1 MYKVFSF
8 GKMTYGSN
16 TSNSLAAKQILVGMV
31 PELYLKKHNF
41 FHKGYILSE
50 FRWKKRNKLCDYIA
64 SFDRENNLIL

>member
-41 FHKGYILSE
+41 FLLIFMRVLCLKQGI
-50 FRWKKRNKLCDYIA
+50 KKVDGDNIFVTL
-64 SFDRENNLIL
+64 